1 MQYQQLGRSD
11 LYISK
16 IGFGCMS
23 LKPGM
28 SENEELLEKALQS
41 GINFFDTA
49 DLYDKGLNEE
59 IIGKTFGKKRK
70 EVIIATKVGNQWRTD
85 GSGWDWNPRKEY
97 ILESIEGSLKRLQTD
112 YIDLYQLHGGT
123 IQDDI
128 DETIEA
134 FDLLL
139 QQGKIR
145 YYGISSIR
153 PNVIREWINRSRIV
167 SVMTQYSLLDRRP
180 EETTLSLLQRSNIG
194 VLARGSVAQGLLINK
209 PPKDY
214 LQYSKEEVGKAASVI
229 QSLSDN
235 GRTASQTALNFVLHH
250 PSITSAIVGIR
261 TIQQLEESLRTT
273 DVKALSGDEMQLL
286 RESIPVNYYEEHR

>member
-23 LKPGM
+23 LKPRM
-28 SENEELLEKALQS
+28 SENKELLEKALQS

-59 IIGKTFGKKRK
+59 LIGKTFGKKRK

-194 VLARGSVAQGLLINK
+194 VLARGSVAKGLLINK

-250 PSITSAIVGIR
+250 PSSTSAIVGIR